1 MLVLL
6 ALSAGFGEFPKVAPE
21 LELPGRMTYSGTTS
35 STCDPFQKG
44 WRYAHVSGAEMKLA
58 GVDYGQKV
66 TRVQCFDACGS
77 DPACAQAVCY
87 DAGRS
92 VWQDDSPCLCYPM
105 NTASYLDE
113 DGIGGSN
120 TGGFASIHC
129 KSTPIVCHCAV
140 GGEAMMTIK
149 TLKKAGYTDVT
160 NAGSIGRVEKL
171 KG

>member
-35 STCDPFQKG
+35 STCDPFKED
-44 WRYAHVSGAEMKLA
+44 WRYAYVSGAEMNLA

-87 DAGRS
+87 SAGVTLGALGRWFPVTRS
-92 VWQDDSPCLCYPM
+92 AFITREARGRQWLG
-105 NTASYLDE
+105 TAR
-113 DGIGGSN
+113 N
-120 TGGFASIHC
+120 
-129 KSTPIVCHCAV
+129 
-140 GGEAMMTIK
+140 
-149 TLKKAGYTDVT
+149 
-160 NAGSIGRVEKL
+160 R
-171 KG
+171 